1 MSRCFV
7 DTNNFFI
14 FPQLPMRQPLLL
26 GVLAA
31 SNIGIAFLYQ
41 WYVLIQLG
49 PGMETDAL
57 FAGMTLPQLVLA
69 VVSGSLM
76 HVLVPMLAGEP
87 ADRFRHDAWGFFVLV
102 GALFAAIAV
111 LLYVFAPFWVPF
123 TVPGFSE
130 AGKGLT
136 VHLTRIQLIG
146 MIFTAL
152 SGVQAAVYHARQR
165 FLWVELAPLLAGA
178 LGLIPLIVFLPEYGV
193 EAVAWIA
200 TLRFAFQTLLQMPGM
215 GRWTLPDLKSRT
227 VQDAWKRIKPLLWG
241 TAYYKADPLVDRFL
255 LSMSGNGN
263 LSLFYLAQQ
272 IYGAGSGVLSKALAF
287 PLVPRLS
294 LLHKAGDNPAF
305 RRAYRRKL
313 WQVGLIA
320 GGLLLIVVVFGNPLL
335 RLLVGHGSVTDANV
349 RTLWLIM
356 LGLAG
361 MFVGGAMGSVTA
373 SSFYARGD
381 TRLPTRLGMITYTI
395 YIPIKIAAFGLGGL
409 LGLAIS
415 ASAFHLLNLLLQYFY
430 LEKY

>member
-1 MSRCFV
+1 
-7 DTNNFFI
+7 
-14 FPQLPMRQPLLL
+14 MRQPLLL

-41 WYVLIQLG
+41 WYVLVQLG
-49 PGMETDAL
+49 PGLETDAL
-57 FAGMTLPQLVLA
+57 FAGMTVPQLALA
-69 VVSGSLM
+69 VISGSLM
-76 HVLVPMLAGEP
+76 HVLVPLLAGEP

-111 LLYVFAPFWVPF
+111 LLYVFAQYWVPL
-123 TVPGFSE
+123 TVPGFSD

-136 VHLTRIQLIG
+136 VHLTRIQLTG
-146 MIFTAL
+146 MVFTAL
-152 SGVQAAVYHARQR
+152 SGVQGAVYHARQR
-165 FLWVELAPLLAGA
+165 FLWVELAPLLTGT
-178 LGLIPLIVFLPEYGV
+178 LGLILLVAFLPEYGV
-193 EAVAWIA
+193 EAAAWIT
-200 TLRFAFQTLLQMPGM
+200 TLRFVFQTMLQMPGM
-215 GRWTLPDLKSRT
+215 GRWTMPDLKSST

-272 IYGAGSGVLSKALAF
+272 IYGAGAGVVSKAVAA

-294 LLHKAGDNPAF
+294 LLHKAGDHPAF

-313 WQVGLIA
+313 WQVGLLT
-320 GGLLLIVVVFGNPLL
+320 GSLLLIVVAFGDLLL
-335 RLLVGHGSVTDANV
+335 RLLVGHGAVTEANV
-349 RTLWLIM
+349 RTLWVIM
-356 LGLAG
+356 LGLGG
-361 MFVGGAMGSVTA
+361 MFVGGAMGSVTT

-395 YIPIKIAAFGLGGL
+395 YIPIKIIAYSLGGVL
-409 LGLAIS
+409 ALAIS
-415 ASAFHLLNLLLQYFY
+415 VSAFYLVNLLLQYFY
-430 LEKY
+430 LEKH

>member
-1 MSRCFV
+1 
-7 DTNNFFI
+7 
-14 FPQLPMRQPLLL
+14 MRQPLPL

-41 WYVLIQLG
+41 WYVLVQLG
-49 PGMETDAL
+49 PGAETDAL
-57 FAGMTLPQLVLA
+57 FAGMTLPQLALA
-69 VVSGSLM
+69 VISGSLM
-76 HVLVPMLAGEP
+76 HVLVPLLAGEP

-102 GALFAAIAV
+102 GALFAAIAL
-111 LLYVFAPFWVPF
+111 LLYVFAPYWVPL
-123 TVPGFSE
+123 TVPGFSD
-130 AGKGLT
+130 AGKALT

-146 MIFTAL
+146 MVFTAL

-165 FLWVELAPLLAGA
+165 FLWVELAPLLTGA
-178 LGLIPLIVFLPEYGV
+178 LGLIPLVVFLPEYGV
-193 EAVAWIA
+193 EAAAWIT
-200 TLRFAFQTLLQMPGM
+200 TLRFVFQTLLQMPGM
-215 GRWTLPDLKSRT
+215 GRWTMPDLKSST
-227 VQDAWKRIKPLLWG
+227 VQHAWKRIKPLLWG

-272 IYGAGSGVLSKALAF
+272 IYGAGAGVVSKAVAA

-294 LLHKAGDNPAF
+294 LLHKAGDHPAF

-313 WQVGLIA
+313 WQVGLLT
-320 GGLLLIVVVFGNPLL
+320 GGLLLIVVAFGDSLL
-335 RLLVGHGSVTDANV
+335 RLLVGHGAVTEANV

-356 LGLAG
+356 LGLGG
-361 MFVGGAMGSVTA
+361 MFVGGAIGSITT

-395 YIPIKIAAFGLGGL
+395 YIPIKIIAYSLGGVL
-409 LGLAIS
+409 ALAIS
-415 ASAFHLLNLLLQYFY
+415 VSAFYLVNLLLQYFY
-430 LEKY
+430 LEEY

>member
-1 MSRCFV
+1 
-7 DTNNFFI
+7 
-14 FPQLPMRQPLLL
+14 MRQPLLL

-41 WYVLIQLG
+41 WYVLVQLG
-49 PGMETDAL
+49 PGVETDAL
-57 FAGMTLPQLVLA
+57 FAGMTVPQLALA

-76 HVLVPMLAGEP
+76 HVLVPLLAGEP

-111 LLYVFAPFWVPF
+111 LLYVFAQYWVPL
-123 TVPGFSE
+123 TVPGFSD

-136 VHLTRIQLIG
+136 VHLTRIQLVG
-146 MIFTAL
+146 MVFAAL

-165 FLWVELAPLLAGA
+165 FLWVELAPLLTGT
-178 LGLIPLIVFLPEYGV
+178 LGLVPLVVLLPEYGV
-193 EAVAWIA
+193 EAAAWIT
-200 TLRFAFQTLLQMPGM
+200 TLRFVLQTLLQMPGM
-215 GRWTLPDLKSRT
+215 GRWTMPDLKSST

-255 LSMSGNGN
+255 LSMSGSGN

-272 IYGAGSGVLSKALAF
+272 IYGAGAGVVSKAIAA

-294 LLHKAGDNPAF
+294 LLHKAGDHPAF

-313 WQVGLIA
+313 WQVGLLT
-320 GGLLLIVVVFGNPLL
+320 GSLLLIVVAFGDSLL
-335 RLLVGHGSVTDANV
+335 RLLVGHGAVTEVNV

-356 LGLAG
+356 VALGG
-361 MFVGGAMGSVTA
+361 MFVGGAMGSITT

-395 YIPIKIAAFGLGGL
+395 YIPIKIMAYSLGGVL
-409 LGLAIS
+409 ALAIS
-415 ASAFHLLNLLLQYFY
+415 VSAFYLLNLLLQYFC
-430 LEKY
+430 LNED

>member
-1 MSRCFV
+1 
-7 DTNNFFI
+7 
-14 FPQLPMRQPLLL
+14 MRQPVLL
-26 GVLAA
+26 GLLAA
-31 SNIGIAFLYQ
+31 GNIGIAFLYQ

-49 PGMETDAL
+49 PGLETDAL
-57 FAGMTLPQLVLA
+57 FAGLTLPQLALA

-76 HVLVPMLAGEP
+76 HVLVPLLAGEP

-102 GALFAAIAV
+102 GALFAAIAL
-111 LLYVFAPFWVPF
+111 LLYLFAPYWVPV

-130 AGKGLT
+130 AGKALT
-136 VHLTRIQLIG
+136 VHLTRIQLIS

-152 SGVQAAVYHARQR
+152 SGVQVAVYHAQQK
-165 FLWVELAPLLAGA
+165 FLWVELVPLLIGT
-178 LGLIPLIVFLPEYGV
+178 LGLVPLVVLLPEYGV
-193 EAVAWIA
+193 EAAAWIT
-200 TLRFAFQTLLQMPGM
+200 TLRFVFQTLLQMPGM
-215 GRWTLPDLKSRT
+215 GRWTMPDLKSST

-272 IYGAGSGVLSKALAF
+272 IYGAGAGVVSKAVAA
-287 PLVPRLS
+287 PLVPSLS
-294 LLHKAGDNPAF
+294 LFHKAGDHPAF

-313 WQVGLIA
+313 WHVGLLT
-320 GGLLLIVVVFGNPLL
+320 GGLLLIVVAFGDSLL
-335 RLLVGHGSVTDANV
+335 HLLVGHGAVTEANV

-356 LGLAG
+356 LGLGG
-361 MFVGGAMGSVTA
+361 MFVGGAMGSITT

-395 YIPIKIAAFGLGGL
+395 YIPIKIIAYSLGGVL
-409 LGLAIS
+409 ALAIS
-415 ASAFHLLNLLLQYFY
+415 VSAFYLINLLLQYFY
-430 LEKY
+430 LEEY

>member
-1 MSRCFV
+1 
-7 DTNNFFI
+7 
-14 FPQLPMRQPLLL
+14 MRQPLLL
-26 GVLAA
+26 GVLAI
-31 SNIGIAFLYQ
+31 SNIGIAFLYP

-57 FAGMTLPQLVLA
+57 FAGMTLPQLALA
-69 VVSGSLM
+69 VISGSLM
-76 HVLVPMLAGEP
+76 HVLVPLLAGEP

-102 GALFAAIAV
+102 GALFAAIALV
-111 LLYVFAPFWVPF
+111 LYVFAPFWVPV

-136 VHLTRIQLIG
+136 VHLTRIQLVG

-165 FLWVELAPLLAGA
+165 FMWVELAPLLTGA
-178 LGLIPLIVFLPEYGV
+178 LGLVPLVVFLPRYGV
-193 EAVAWIA
+193 ETAAWIT
-200 TLRFAFQTLLQMPGM
+200 TLRLVLQTLLQMPGM
-215 GRWTLPDLKSRT
+215 GRWTMPDLKSKT
-227 VQDAWKRIKPLLWG
+227 VQDAWRRIKPLLWG

-272 IYGAGSGVLSKALAF
+272 LYGAGAGVVSKAIAA

-294 LLHKAGDNPAF
+294 LLHKAGDRPAF

-313 WQVGLIA
+313 WQIGLMT
-320 GGLLLIVVVFGNPLL
+320 GSLLLVVVLFGDSLL
-335 RLLVGHGSVTDANV
+335 RLLVGHGAVTDANV

-356 LGLAG
+356 LGLGG
-361 MFVGGAMGSVTA
+361 MFVGGAMGAITT

-395 YIPIKIAAFGLGGL
+395 YIPIKVIAYGLGGVMA
-409 LGLAIS
+409 LAIS
-415 ASAFHLLNLLLQYFY
+415 ASAFYLLNLVLQYFY

>member
-1 MSRCFV
+1 
-7 DTNNFFI
+7 
-14 FPQLPMRQPLLL
+14 MRQPVLL
-26 GVLAA
+26 GLLAA
-31 SNIGIAFLYQ
+31 GNIGIAFLYQ

-49 PGMETDAL
+49 PGLETDAL
-57 FAGMTLPQLVLA
+57 FAGLTLPQLALA

-76 HVLVPMLAGEP
+76 HVLVPLLAGEP

-102 GALFAAIAV
+102 GALFAAISL
-111 LLYVFAPFWVPF
+111 LLYLFAPYWVPV

-130 AGKGLT
+130 AGKALT
-136 VHLTRIQLIG
+136 VHLTRIQLIS

-152 SGVQAAVYHARQR
+152 SGVQVAVYHAQQK
-165 FLWVELAPLLAGA
+165 FLWVELVPLLIGT
-178 LGLIPLIVFLPEYGV
+178 LGLVPLVVLLPEYGV
-193 EAVAWIA
+193 EAAAWIT
-200 TLRFAFQTLLQMPGM
+200 TLRFVFQTLLQMPGM
-215 GRWTLPDLKSRT
+215 GRWTMPDLKSST

-272 IYGAGSGVLSKALAF
+272 IYGAGAGVVSKAVAA

-294 LLHKAGDNPAF
+294 LFHKAGDHPAF

-313 WQVGLIA
+313 WHVGLLT
-320 GGLLLIVVVFGNPLL
+320 GGLLLIVVAFGDSLL
-335 RLLVGHGSVTDANV
+335 HLLVGHGAVTEANV

-356 LGLAG
+356 LGLGG
-361 MFVGGAMGSVTA
+361 MFVGGAMGSITT

-395 YIPIKIAAFGLGGL
+395 YIPIKIIAYSLGGVL
-409 LGLAIS
+409 ALAIS
-415 ASAFHLLNLLLQYFY
+415 VSAFYLINLLLQYFY
-430 LEKY
+430 LEEY

>member
-1 MSRCFV
+1 
-7 DTNNFFI
+7 
-14 FPQLPMRQPLLL
+14 MRQPLLL

-41 WYVLIQLG
+41 WYVLVQLG
-49 PGMETDAL
+49 PGVETDAL
-57 FAGMTLPQLVLA
+57 FAGMTLPQLALA
-69 VVSGSLM
+69 VISGSLM
-76 HVLVPMLAGEP
+76 HVLVPLLAGEP

-102 GALFAAIAV
+102 GALFAALAV
-111 LLYVFAPFWVPF
+111 LLYVFAPYWVPL
-123 TVPGFSE
+123 TVPGFSD
-130 AGKGLT
+130 AGKELT

-146 MIFTAL
+146 MVFTAL
-152 SGVQAAVYHARQR
+152 AGVQAAVYHARQR
-165 FLWVELAPLLAGA
+165 FLWVELAPLLTGA
-178 LGLIPLIVFLPEYGV
+178 LGLVPLVVFLPEYGV
-193 EAVAWIA
+193 EAAAWIT
-200 TLRFAFQTLLQMPGM
+200 TLRFVFQTMLQMPGM
-215 GRWTLPDLKSRT
+215 GRWTMPDLKSST

-272 IYGAGSGVLSKALAF
+272 IYGAGAGVVSKAIAA

-294 LLHKAGDNPAF
+294 LLHKAGDHPAF

-313 WQVGLIA
+313 WQVGLLT
-320 GGLLLIVVVFGNPLL
+320 GSLLIVVVAFGDSLL
-335 RLLVGHGSVTDANV
+335 RLLVGHGAVTEANV
-349 RTLWLIM
+349 RTLWLLM
-356 LGLAG
+356 LGLGG
-361 MFVGGAMGSVTA
+361 MFMGGALGSVTT

-395 YIPIKIAAFGLGGL
+395 YIPIKIIAYSLGGVL
-409 LGLAIS
+409 ALAIS
-415 ASAFHLLNLLLQYFY
+415 VSAFYLINLLLQYFY

>member
-1 MSRCFV
+1 
-7 DTNNFFI
+7 
-14 FPQLPMRQPLLL
+14 MRQPLLL

-41 WYVLIQLG
+41 WYVLVQLG
-49 PGMETDAL
+49 PGVETDAL
-57 FAGMTLPQLVLA
+57 FAGMTVPQLALA
-69 VVSGSLM
+69 VISGSLM
-76 HVLVPMLAGEP
+76 HVLVPLLAGEP

-111 LLYVFAPFWVPF
+111 LLYVFAPFWVPM

-136 VHLTRIQLIG
+136 VHLTRIQLVG
-146 MIFTAL
+146 MVFAAL
-152 SGVQAAVYHARQR
+152 SGVQGAVYHARQR
-165 FLWVELAPLLAGA
+165 FLWVELAPLLTGA
-178 LGLIPLIVFLPEYGV
+178 LGLVPLVVFLPEYGV
-193 EAVAWIA
+193 EAAAWIA
-200 TLRFAFQTLLQMPGM
+200 TLRFVFQTVLQMPGM
-215 GRWTLPDLKSRT
+215 GRWTMPDLKSST

-272 IYGAGSGVLSKALAF
+272 IYGAGAGVVSKAVAA

-294 LLHKAGDNPAF
+294 LLHKAGDHPAF

-313 WQVGLIA
+313 WQVGLLT
-320 GGLLLIVVVFGNPLL
+320 GSLLLIVVAFGDSLL
-335 RLLVGHGSVTDANV
+335 RLLVGHGAVTEVNV

-356 LGLAG
+356 LGLGG
-361 MFVGGAMGSVTA
+361 MFVGGAMGSVTT

-395 YIPIKIAAFGLGGL
+395 YIPIKIIAYSLGGVL
-409 LGLAIS
+409 ALAIS
-415 ASAFHLLNLLLQYFY
+415 VSAFYLLNLLLQYFY
-430 LEKY
+430 LEEY

>member
-1 MSRCFV
+1 
-7 DTNNFFI
+7 
-14 FPQLPMRQPLLL
+14 MRQPLLL

-41 WYVLIQLG
+41 WYVLVQLG
-49 PGMETDAL
+49 PGLETDAL
-57 FAGMTLPQLVLA
+57 FAGMTVPQLALA

-76 HVLVPMLAGEP
+76 HVLVPLLAGEP

-102 GALFAAIAV
+102 GTLFAALAL
-111 LLYVFAPFWVPF
+111 LLYVFAPYWVPL
-123 TVPGFSE
+123 TVPGFSDV
-130 AGKGLT
+130 GKELT

-146 MIFTAL
+146 MVFTAL
-152 SGVQAAVYHARQR
+152 SGVQGAVYHARQR
-165 FLWVELAPLLAGA
+165 FVWVELAPLLTGT
-178 LGLIPLIVFLPEYGV
+178 LGLVPLVVFLPEYGV
-193 EAVAWIA
+193 EAAAWIT
-200 TLRFAFQTLLQMPGM
+200 TLRFVFQTLLQMPGM
-215 GRWTLPDLKSRT
+215 GRWTMPDLKSRT

-272 IYGAGSGVLSKALAF
+272 IYGAGAGVVSKAVAA

-294 LLHKAGDNPAF
+294 LLHKAGDHPAF
-305 RRAYRRKL
+305 RHAYRRKL
-313 WQVGLIA
+313 WQVGLLT
-320 GGLLLIVVVFGNPLL
+320 GGLLLIVVAFGDSLL
-335 RLLVGHGSVTDANV
+335 RLLVGHGAVTEANV

-356 LGLAG
+356 LGLGG
-361 MFVGGAMGSVTA
+361 MFVGGAMGAITT

-395 YIPIKIAAFGLGGL
+395 YIPIKVIAYSLGGVL
-409 LGLAIS
+409 ALAIS
-415 ASAFHLLNLLLQYFY
+415 VSAFYLINLVLQYFY

>member
-1 MSRCFV
+1 
-7 DTNNFFI
+7 
-14 FPQLPMRQPLLL
+14 MRQPLLL

-41 WYVLIQLG
+41 WYVLVQLG
-49 PGMETDAL
+49 PGVETDAL
-57 FAGMTLPQLVLA
+57 FAGMTLPQLALA
-69 VVSGSLM
+69 VISGSLM
-76 HVLVPMLAGEP
+76 HVLVPLLAGEP

-102 GALFAAIAV
+102 GALFAALAV
-111 LLYVFAPFWVPF
+111 LLYVFAPYWVPL
-123 TVPGFSE
+123 TVPGFSD
-130 AGKGLT
+130 AGKELT

-146 MIFTAL
+146 MVFTAL
-152 SGVQAAVYHARQR
+152 AGVQAAVYHARQR
-165 FLWVELAPLLAGA
+165 FLWVELAPLLTGA
-178 LGLIPLIVFLPEYGV
+178 LGLVPLVVFLPEYGV
-193 EAVAWIA
+193 EAAAWIT
-200 TLRFAFQTLLQMPGM
+200 TLRFIFQTMLQMPGM
-215 GRWTLPDLKSRT
+215 GRWTMPDLKSST

-272 IYGAGSGVLSKALAF
+272 IYGAGAGVVSKAIAA

-294 LLHKAGDNPAF
+294 LLHKAGDHPAF

-313 WQVGLIA
+313 WQVGLLT
-320 GGLLLIVVVFGNPLL
+320 GSLLIVVVAFGDSLL
-335 RLLVGHGSVTDANV
+335 RLLVGHGAVTEANV
-349 RTLWLIM
+349 RTLWLLM
-356 LGLAG
+356 LGLGG
-361 MFVGGAMGSVTA
+361 MFMGGALGSVTT

-395 YIPIKIAAFGLGGL
+395 YIPIKIIAYSLGGVL
-409 LGLAIS
+409 ALAIS
-415 ASAFHLLNLLLQYFY
+415 VSAFYLINLLLQYFY

>member
-1 MSRCFV
+1 
-7 DTNNFFI
+7 
-14 FPQLPMRQPLLL
+14 MRQPLLL

-41 WYVLIQLG
+41 WYVLVQLG
-49 PGMETDAL
+49 PGVETDAL
-57 FAGMTLPQLVLA
+57 FAGMTLPQLALA

-76 HVLVPMLAGEP
+76 HVLVPLLAGEP

-111 LLYVFAPFWVPF
+111 LLYVFAPFWVPL

-136 VHLTRIQLIG
+136 VHLTRIQLVG
-146 MIFTAL
+146 MVFTAL

-165 FLWVELAPLLAGA
+165 FLWVELAPLLTGA
-178 LGLIPLIVFLPEYGV
+178 LGLVPLVVFLPEYGV
-193 EAVAWIA
+193 EAAAWIA
-200 TLRFAFQTLLQMPGM
+200 TLRFVFQTVLQMPGM
-215 GRWTLPDLKSRT
+215 GRWTMPDLKSST

-272 IYGAGSGVLSKALAF
+272 IYGAGAGVVSKAVAA

-294 LLHKAGDNPAF
+294 LLHKAGDHPAF

-313 WQVGLIA
+313 WQVGLLT
-320 GGLLLIVVVFGNPLL
+320 GSLLIVVVAFGDSLL
-335 RLLVGHGSVTDANV
+335 RLLVGHGAVTEANV

-356 LGLAG
+356 LGLCG
-361 MFVGGAMGSVTA
+361 MFMGGAMGSVTT

-395 YIPIKIAAFGLGGL
+395 YIPIKIIAYSLGGVL
-409 LGLAIS
+409 ALAIS
-415 ASAFHLLNLLLQYFY
+415 VSAFYVVNLLLQYFY
-430 LEKY
+430 LEEY

>member
-1 MSRCFV
+1 
-7 DTNNFFI
+7 
-14 FPQLPMRQPLLL
+14 MRQPVLL
-26 GVLAA
+26 GLLAA
-31 SNIGIAFLYQ
+31 GNIGIAFLYQ

-49 PGMETDAL
+49 PGLETDAL
-57 FAGMTLPQLVLA
+57 FAGLTLPQLALA

-76 HVLVPMLAGEP
+76 HVLVPLLAGEP

-102 GALFAAIAV
+102 GALFAAIAL
-111 LLYVFAPFWVPF
+111 LLYLFAPYWVPV

-130 AGKGLT
+130 AGKALT

-152 SGVQAAVYHARQR
+152 SGVQAAVYHAQQK
-165 FLWVELAPLLAGA
+165 FLWVELVPLLTGT
-178 LGLIPLIVFLPEYGV
+178 LGLVPLVVLLPEYGV
-193 EAVAWIA
+193 EAAAWIT
-200 TLRFAFQTLLQMPGM
+200 TLRFVFQTLLQMPGM
-215 GRWTLPDLKSRT
+215 GRWTMPDLKSST

-272 IYGAGSGVLSKALAF
+272 IYGAGAGVVSKAVAA

-294 LLHKAGDNPAF
+294 LFHKAGDHPAF

-313 WQVGLIA
+313 WHVGLLT
-320 GGLLLIVVVFGNPLL
+320 GGLLLIVVAFGDSLL
-335 RLLVGHGSVTDANV
+335 HLLVGHGAVTEANV

-356 LGLAG
+356 LGLGG
-361 MFVGGAMGSVTA
+361 MFVGGAMGSITT

-395 YIPIKIAAFGLGGL
+395 YIPIKIIAYSLGGVL
-409 LGLAIS
+409 ALAIS
-415 ASAFHLLNLLLQYFY
+415 VSAFYLINLLLQYFY
-430 LEKY
+430 LEEY

>member
-1 MSRCFV
+1 
-7 DTNNFFI
+7 
-14 FPQLPMRQPLLL
+14 MRQPLLL

-41 WYVLIQLG
+41 WYVLVQLG
-49 PGMETDAL
+49 PGVETDAL
-57 FAGMTLPQLVLA
+57 FAGMTVPQLALA

-76 HVLVPMLAGEP
+76 HVLVPLLAGEP

-111 LLYVFAPFWVPF
+111 LLYVFAQYWVPL
-123 TVPGFSE
+123 TVPGFSD

-136 VHLTRIQLIG
+136 VHLTRIQLVG
-146 MIFTAL
+146 MVFAAL
-152 SGVQAAVYHARQR
+152 SGVQGAVYHARQR
-165 FLWVELAPLLAGA
+165 FLWVELAPLLTGT
-178 LGLIPLIVFLPEYGV
+178 LGLVPLVVLLPEYGV
-193 EAVAWIA
+193 EAAAGIT
-200 TLRFAFQTLLQMPGM
+200 TLRFVLQTLLQMPGM
-215 GRWTLPDLKSRT
+215 GRWTMPDLKSST

-272 IYGAGSGVLSKALAF
+272 IYGAGAGVVSKAVAA

-294 LLHKAGDNPAF
+294 LLHKAGDHPAF

-313 WQVGLIA
+313 WQVGLLT
-320 GGLLLIVVVFGNPLL
+320 GSLLLIVVAFGDSLL
-335 RLLVGHGSVTDANV
+335 RLLVGHGAVTEANV

-356 LGLAG
+356 LGLGG
-361 MFVGGAMGSVTA
+361 MFMGGAMGSVTT

-395 YIPIKIAAFGLGGL
+395 YIPIKIFAYSLGGVL
-409 LGLAIS
+409 ALAIS
-415 ASAFHLLNLLLQYFY
+415 VSAFYLVNLLLQYFY
-430 LEKY
+430 LEKC

>member
-1 MSRCFV
+1 
-7 DTNNFFI
+7 
-14 FPQLPMRQPLLL
+14 MRQPLLL

-41 WYVLIQLG
+41 WYVLVQLG
-49 PGMETDAL
+49 PGLETDAL
-57 FAGMTLPQLVLA
+57 FAGMTVPQLALA
-69 VVSGSLM
+69 VISGSLM
-76 HVLVPMLAGEP
+76 HVLVPLLAGEP

-111 LLYVFAPFWVPF
+111 LLYVFAPFWVPL

-136 VHLTRIQLIG
+136 VHLTRIQLVG
-146 MIFTAL
+146 MVFTAL

-165 FLWVELAPLLAGA
+165 FLWVELAPLLTGA
-178 LGLIPLIVFLPEYGV
+178 LGLVPLVVFLPEYGV
-193 EAVAWIA
+193 EAAAWIT
-200 TLRFAFQTLLQMPGM
+200 TLRFVFQTLLQMPGM
-215 GRWTLPDLKSRT
+215 GRWTMPDLKSST

-272 IYGAGSGVLSKALAF
+272 IYGAGAGVVSKAVAA

-294 LLHKAGDNPAF
+294 LLHKAGDHPAF

-313 WQVGLIA
+313 WQVGLLT
-320 GGLLLIVVVFGNPLL
+320 GSLLLIVV
-335 RLLVGHGSVTDANV
+335 
-349 RTLWLIM
+349 
-356 LGLAG
+356 
-361 MFVGGAMGSVTA
+361 
-373 SSFYARGD
+373 
-381 TRLPTRLGMITYTI
+381 
-395 YIPIKIAAFGLGGL
+395 AFGD
-409 LGLAIS
+409 
-415 ASAFHLLNLLLQYFY
+415 
-430 LEKY
+430 

>member
-1 MSRCFV
+1 
-7 DTNNFFI
+7 
-14 FPQLPMRQPLLL
+14 MRQPLLL

-41 WYVLIQLG
+41 WYVLVQLG
-49 PGMETDAL
+49 PGLETDAL
-57 FAGMTLPQLVLA
+57 FAGMTVPQLALA
-69 VVSGSLM
+69 VISGSLM
-76 HVLVPMLAGEP
+76 HVLVPLLAGEP

-102 GALFAAIAV
+102 GALFAAIAL
-111 LLYVFAPFWVPF
+111 LLYVFAPYWVPL
-123 TVPGFSE
+123 TVPGFSD
-130 AGKGLT
+130 AGKALT

-146 MIFTAL
+146 MVFTAL

-165 FLWVELAPLLAGA
+165 FLWVELAPLLTGA
-178 LGLIPLIVFLPEYGV
+178 LGLIPLVVFLPEYGV
-193 EAVAWIA
+193 EAAAWIT
-200 TLRFAFQTLLQMPGM
+200 TLRFVFQTLLQMPGM
-215 GRWTLPDLKSRT
+215 GRWTMPDLKSST
-227 VQDAWKRIKPLLWG
+227 VQHAWKRIKPLLWG

-272 IYGAGSGVLSKALAF
+272 IYGAGAGVVSKAVAA

-294 LLHKAGDNPAF
+294 LLHKAGDHPAF

-313 WQVGLIA
+313 WQVGLLT
-320 GGLLLIVVVFGNPLL
+320 GGLLLIVVAFGDSLL
-335 RLLVGHGSVTDANV
+335 RLLVGHGAVTEANV

-356 LGLAG
+356 LGLGG
-361 MFVGGAMGSVTA
+361 MFVGGAIGSITT

-395 YIPIKIAAFGLGGL
+395 YIPIKIIAYSLGGVL
-409 LGLAIS
+409 ALAIS
-415 ASAFHLLNLLLQYFY
+415 VSAFYLVNLLLQYFY
-430 LEKY
+430 LEEY

>member
-1 MSRCFV
+1 
-7 DTNNFFI
+7 
-14 FPQLPMRQPLLL
+14 MRQPLLL

-41 WYVLIQLG
+41 WYVLVQLG
-49 PGMETDAL
+49 PGLETDAL
-57 FAGMTLPQLVLA
+57 FAGMTVPQLALA

-76 HVLVPMLAGEP
+76 HVLVPLLAGEP
-87 ADRFRHDAWGFFVLV
+87 ADRFRHDAWGFLVLV

-111 LLYVFAPFWVPF
+111 LLYVFAPYWVPL
-123 TVPGFSE
+123 TVPGFSD

-146 MIFTAL
+146 MIFSAL
-152 SGVQAAVYHARQR
+152 CGVQAAVYHARQR
-165 FLWVELAPLLAGA
+165 FLWVELAPLLVGA
-178 LGLIPLIVFLPEYGV
+178 LGLVPLVAFLPEYGV
-193 EAVAWIA
+193 EAAAWIA
-200 TLRFAFQTLLQMPGM
+200 ALRFVFQTLLQMPGM
-215 GRWTLPDLKSRT
+215 GHWTMPDLKSRT
-227 VQDAWKRIKPLLWG
+227 VQEAWKRIKPLLWG

-272 IYGAGSGVLSKALAF
+272 IYGAGAGVVSKAIAA

-294 LLHKAGDNPAF
+294 LLHKAGDDLAF

-313 WQVGLIA
+313 WQVGLVT
-320 GGLLLIVVVFGNPLL
+320 GSLLLIVVAFGDSLL
-335 RLLVGHGSVTDANV
+335 RLLVGHGAVTEANV

-356 LGLAG
+356 LGLCG
-361 MFVGGAMGSVTA
+361 MFVGGAMGSVTT

-381 TRLPTRLGMITYTI
+381 TRFPTRLGMITYTI
-395 YIPIKIAAFGLGGL
+395 YIPIKIMAYSLGGVL
-409 LGLAIS
+409 ALAIS
-415 ASAFHLLNLLLQYFY
+415 VSAFYLVNLLLQYFY
-430 LEKY
+430 LESADRVRGG

>member
-1 MSRCFV
+1 
-7 DTNNFFI
+7 
-14 FPQLPMRQPLLL
+14 MRQPLLL

-57 FAGMTLPQLVLA
+57 FAGMTVPQLALA
-69 VVSGSLM
+69 VISGSLM
-76 HVLVPMLAGEP
+76 HVLVPLLAGEP

-102 GALFAAIAV
+102 GALFAAIAF
-111 LLYVFAPFWVPF
+111 LLYLFAPYWVPL

-130 AGKGLT
+130 AGKELT

-165 FLWVELAPLLAGA
+165 FVWVELAPLLTGA
-178 LGLIPLIVFLPEYGV
+178 LGLVPLIAFLPEYGV
-193 EAVAWIA
+193 EAAAWIT
-200 TLRFAFQTLLQMPGM
+200 TLRFVIQTLLQMPGM
-215 GRWTLPDLKSRT
+215 GHWTMPDLKSRT
-227 VQDAWKRIKPLLWG
+227 VQDAWKRIRPLLWG
-241 TAYYKADPLVDRFL
+241 TAYYKTDPFVDRFL

-272 IYGAGSGVLSKALAF
+272 IYGAGAGVVSKAIAA

-294 LLHKAGDNPAF
+294 LLHKAGDNAGF

-313 WQVGLIA
+313 WQVGLIT
-320 GGLLLIVVVFGNPLL
+320 GILLVIVVVFGNSLL
-335 RLLVGHGSVTDANV
+335 RLLVGHGAVTEANV

-356 LGLAG
+356 LGLGG
-361 MFVGGAMGSVTA
+361 MFVGGAMGAVTT

-381 TRLPTRLGMITYTI
+381 TRLPTRVGMITYTI
-395 YIPIKIAAFGLGGL
+395 YIPIKIIAFTLGGVMA
-409 LGLAIS
+409 LAIS
-415 ASAFHLLNLLLQYFY
+415 ASAFYLLNLGLQYFY
-430 LEKY
+430 LEKF

>member
-1 MSRCFV
+1 
-7 DTNNFFI
+7 
-14 FPQLPMRQPLLL
+14 MRQPLLL

-41 WYVLIQLG
+41 WYVLVQLG
-49 PGMETDAL
+49 PGLETDAL
-57 FAGMTLPQLVLA
+57 FAGMTVPQLALA

-76 HVLVPMLAGEP
+76 HVLVPLLAGEP

-111 LLYVFAPFWVPF
+111 LLYIFAPYWVPL
-123 TVPGFSE
+123 TVPGFSD
-130 AGKGLT
+130 AGKALT

-146 MIFTAL
+146 MVFTAL

-165 FLWVELAPLLAGA
+165 FLWVELAPLLTGA
-178 LGLIPLIVFLPEYGV
+178 LGLIPLVVFLPEYGV
-193 EAVAWIA
+193 EAAAWIT
-200 TLRFAFQTLLQMPGM
+200 TLRFVFQTLLQMPGM
-215 GRWTLPDLKSRT
+215 GRWTMPDLKSST
-227 VQDAWKRIKPLLWG
+227 VQHAWKRIKPLLWG

-272 IYGAGSGVLSKALAF
+272 IYGAGAGVVSKAVAA

-294 LLHKAGDNPAF
+294 LLHKAGDHPAF

-313 WQVGLIA
+313 WQVGLLT
-320 GGLLLIVVVFGNPLL
+320 GGLLLIVVAFGDSLL
-335 RLLVGHGSVTDANV
+335 RLLVGHGAVTEANV

-356 LGLAG
+356 LGLGG
-361 MFVGGAMGSVTA
+361 MFVGGAIGSITT

-395 YIPIKIAAFGLGGL
+395 YIPIKIIAYSLGGVL
-409 LGLAIS
+409 ALAIS
-415 ASAFHLLNLLLQYFY
+415 VSAFYLVNLLLQYFY
-430 LEKY
+430 LEEY

>member
-1 MSRCFV
+1 
-7 DTNNFFI
+7 
-14 FPQLPMRQPLLL
+14 MRQPLLL

-41 WYVLIQLG
+41 WYVLVQLG
-49 PGMETDAL
+49 PGVETDAL
-57 FAGMTLPQLVLA
+57 FAGMTLPQLALA

-76 HVLVPMLAGEP
+76 HVLVPLLAGEP
-87 ADRFRHDAWGFFVLV
+87 ADRFRHDAWGSFVLV

-111 LLYVFAPFWVPF
+111 LLYVFAPYWVPL
-123 TVPGFSE
+123 TVPGFSD

-146 MIFTAL
+146 MVFTAL

-165 FLWVELAPLLAGA
+165 FLWVELAPLLTGA
-178 LGLIPLIVFLPEYGV
+178 VGLVPLVVFLPEYGV
-193 EAVAWIA
+193 EAAAWIT
-200 TLRFAFQTLLQMPGM
+200 TLRFVFQTMLQMPGM
-215 GRWTLPDLKSRT
+215 GRWTIPDLKSST
-227 VQDAWKRIKPLLWG
+227 VQDAWKRIQPLLWG

-272 IYGAGSGVLSKALAF
+272 IYGAGAGVVSKAVAA

-294 LLHKAGDNPAF
+294 LLHKAGDHPAF

-313 WQVGLIA
+313 WQVGLLT
-320 GGLLLIVVVFGNPLL
+320 GSLLIVVGAFGDSLL
-335 RLLVGHGSVTDANV
+335 RLLVGHGAVTEANV

-356 LGLAG
+356 LGLCG
-361 MFVGGAMGSVTA
+361 MFMGGAMGSVTT

-395 YIPIKIAAFGLGGL
+395 YIPIKIIAYSLGGVL
-409 LGLAIS
+409 ALAIS
-415 ASAFHLLNLLLQYFY
+415 VSAFYLLNLLLQYFY
-430 LEKY
+430 LESTDRVRGG